1 MSESDI
7 GTKAP
12 DFSLP
17 RDGGGTVSLGD
28 FRGKKL
34 VLYFYPKDDTSSC
47 TREAIDFTALI
58 ADFNKA
64 GTAVVGVSPDS
75 VKRHDK
81 FAAKH
86 GLGVILASD
95 EHTATIKAYDVW
107 KEKQMYGRKYMGVER
122 STFLIGPD
130 GTILKAWR
138 NVRVAGHAAEVLEAA
153 KAA

>member
-75 VKRHDK
+75 AKRHDK

-95 EHTATIKAYDVW
+95 EDTATIKAYDVW